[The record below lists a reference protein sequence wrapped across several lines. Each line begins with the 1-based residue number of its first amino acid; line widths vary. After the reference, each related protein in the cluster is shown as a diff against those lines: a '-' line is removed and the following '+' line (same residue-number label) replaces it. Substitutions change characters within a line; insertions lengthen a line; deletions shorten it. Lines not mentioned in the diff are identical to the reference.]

1 MLSAV
6 CHRGRAGWEGFL
18 RRACAAGGAD
28 AATAAAEAPAA
39 VEERSGGVG
48 EAGCGRVSRRRTGR
62 FRGAAAAGGREA
74 MGMASRASG
83 EEAGPVAAAARE
95 GDAMGRGGGGG
106 GGGSW
111 GWGGGGHQMRMA
123 GEILGKPKRGEGEDE
138 HERCRIETALA
149 ASPVALCP
157 VPVPSCPLRL
167 GVTDAV
173 GTPMGPPNKVSFP
186 FSGGFVACSR
196 RFPCQCSKNELPSG
210 SFIFLLGSSDLP
222 FHLFVVTV
230 CKC

>member
-28 AATAAAEAPAA
+28 AAKAAAAAPAA

-106 GGGSW
+106 GGSW
-111 GWGGGGHQMRMA
+111 GWGGGHQMRIA
-123 GEILGKPKRGEGEDE
+123 GEILGKPKRGEGKTSTNGAELK
-138 HERCRIETALA
+138 RRWLLRLWPC
-149 ASPVALCP
+149 ALC
-157 VPVPSCPLRL
+157 
-167 GVTDAV
+167 
-173 GTPMGPPNKVSFP
+173 
-186 FSGGFVACSR
+186 
-196 RFPCQCSKNELPSG
+196 RFLPA
-210 SFIFLLGSSDLP
+210 L
-222 FHLFVVTV
+222 
-230 CKC
+230 